1 MSELSERTI
10 IIEQNNEF
18 TRKGS
23 YVHHRIS
30 TVVQD
35 LGQTPPMQL
44 LVSGWF
50 EMRRARLVQNQRPR
64 LWGIRL
70 D

>member
-1 MSELSERTI
+1 MLELAEETTG
-10 IIEQNNEF
+10 IEQNNEV
-18 TRKGS
+18 TRKGL
-23 YVHHRIS
+23 YVHYTGS

-35 LGQTPPMQL
+35 FGQTPPMQL
-44 LVSGWF
+44 LVSGCF